1 MKKFFA
7 LGLLCLVF
15 VSCTHVKFNE
25 RERLGDR
32 IMIFDSNPLYSE
44 LRGHV
49 ITPREAAIGGFSAI
63 GAGGCGCN

>member
-1 MKKFFA
+1 MKKWFF
-7 LGLLCLVF
+7 LGLLALLVT
-15 VSCTHVKFNE
+15 SCTHVKFNE
-25 RERLGDR
+25 RERLADR

-44 LRGHV
+44 MRGHV